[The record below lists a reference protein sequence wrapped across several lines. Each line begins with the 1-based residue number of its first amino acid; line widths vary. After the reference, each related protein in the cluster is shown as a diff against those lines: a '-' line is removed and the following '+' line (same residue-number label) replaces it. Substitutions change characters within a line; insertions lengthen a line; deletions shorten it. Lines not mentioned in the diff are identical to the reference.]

1 MPNESSND
9 LRSEFHQL
17 ATGVRAVTVMFTLVL
32 AIYNALIVMRVFQFE
47 DTVYGK
53 LVMNSKEAPW
63 VFKYRVVLAV
73 LSALLPLAAGVL
85 GLKIKNHLHALTAV
99 MICLLLMIVQMHL
112 VGSALIQPLIEVLN
126 GVGKVFQS

>member
-1 MPNESSND
+1 MSEEHCTD

-53 LVMNSKEAPW
+53 LAMSSDQAPW
-63 VFKYRVVLAV
+63 VFKYRVMLAV

-99 MICLLLMIVQMHL
+99 MICLLLMIGQMHL